1 LRVGDNGEC
10 PILEHKQKKD
20 CGMCQGREKVT
31 TGELTSP
38 LIRGS
43 LCPSSQEVDRME
55 RRNLPPFL
63 VVFGVGVVVLA
74 SLGFVLASLGGSAG
88 ESVTTPLSPTRV
100 PAATSVPDPLPTAA
114 SVTEPTSPLPTGALK
129 AAPDFTLEQVDGGA
143 FTLSEQLAQGS
154 VVLVFFQRCG

>member
-1 LRVGDNGEC
+1 
-10 PILEHKQKKD
+10 
-20 CGMCQGREKVT
+20 
-31 TGELTSP
+31 
-38 LIRGS
+38 
-43 LCPSSQEVDRME
+43 ME

-143 FTLSEQLAQGS
+143 FTLSEQLAQGP